1 MTDDDLSEKLT
12 VGEMAQSCC
21 GIVEG
26 KHTIDDRPDA
36 MLLHYAAHVLEIAAA
51 ADCDRSERSLTH
63 EHGHEVQPAH
73 CTPEHAD
80 HGYLA
85 AIRDGLDRLHQ
96 RIGTTD
102 LHHTIHATTP
112 GERTHLIAPLGQR
125 AIVDDMVCA
134 KLSETPD
141 FLGAR
146 GRCNDARAHRLGK
159 LNGKERD
166 SARTF
171 REH

>member
-12 VGEMAQSCC
+12 FSEMPPSSC
-21 GIVEG
+21 GIIEG

-36 MLLHYAAHVLEIAAA
+36 MQLHYATHVLEIAAA
-51 ADCDRSERSLTH
+51 ADCDRSKRSLTH
-63 EHGHEVQPAH
+63 EHGHEVQTAG

-80 HGYLA
+80 HGHLA
-85 AIRDGLDRLHQ
+85 AIRDGLNRLHQ

-102 LHHTIHATTP
+102 LHHAIHATTP

-125 AIVDDMVCA
+125 AVVDYMVCA
-134 KLSETPD
+134 KLSETLG

-146 GRCNDARAHRLGK
+146 
-159 LNGKERD
+159 
-166 SARTF
+166 
-171 REH
+171 